1 MSLNFRF
8 AVISDI
14 HAALPHTIWQHPS
27 RMHLVEVGI
36 PALEVVLER
45 LRDLDLDFLL
55 IPGDLTQHG
64 EPDNHQW
71 MAQRLARLPYPVYV
85 IPGNHDIPVM
95 EANHQSIAYAEFPH
109 FYRSFGYED
118 PNRHDY
124 SQVILPGVRLIGLN
138 SNTFDAQGKQVGRL
152 TDEQLGWLQE
162 VLAQATHEFVIVM
175 IHHNVCEHMPQ
186 QSEQPLGKRYIL
198 ENAAELRQLLRAY
211 NVNLVFTGHLH
222 IQDVAYEDGVYD
234 ITTGSLVSYPHP
246 YRVFQFQ
253 TDRQGRHWLHMD
265 SGRVEA
271 IPEWQTLAQDTH
283 RLMSDRSASYMLQLL
298 MQPPLNLPQAEA
310 EALVSDLHH
319 FWPAVAQ
326 GDAVFQFPHFPESVR
341 RYFESFSTPTE
352 IDNHAFLPLGETR
365 VAACSVKA
373 YNLQPLSLSSRSLL
387 FQSKAEEACVPELTC
402 LNNVGHTG

>member
-8 AVISDI
+8 AVVSDI
-14 HAALPHTIWQHPS
+14 HAALPSTVWQHPS

-45 LRDLDLDFLL
+45 LKDLDLDFLL

-64 EPDNHQW
+64 EPENHQW
-71 MAQRLARLPYPVYV
+71 MAQRLAQLPYPAYV

-95 EANHQSIAYAEFPH
+95 EANEQSIAYSEFPH
-109 FYRSFGYED
+109 FYRAFGYED
-118 PNRHDY
+118 PRSHDY
-124 SQVILPGVRLIGLN
+124 SHEILPGVRLIGLN

-152 TDEQLGWLQE
+152 TEAQLVWLE
-162 VLAQATHEFVIVM
+162 AVLAQSTHEFVMVM

-186 QSEQPLGKRYIL
+186 QSQQPLGKRYML
-198 ENAAELRQLLRAY
+198 ENAAELRQLLQTY
-211 NVNLVFTGHLH
+211 NVNVVFTGHLH
-222 IQDVAYEDGVYD
+222 IQDVALQDGVYD

-310 EALVSDLHH
+310 EGLVGDLQQ
-319 FWPAVAQ
+319 FWPSVAN
-326 GDAVFQFPHFPESVR
+326 GDAVFDFAHFPEPARS
-341 RYFESFSTPTE
+341 YFAAFSSHGA
-352 IDNHAFLPLGETR
+352 IDNQASLHVGQSRGADSHR
-365 VAACSVKA
+365 KS
-373 YNLQPLSLSSRSLL
+373 YDLQPWSLYACPL
-387 FQSKAEEACVPELTC
+387 FFQPPQTEEHAVELTSH
-402 LNNVGHTG
+402 NVVGHTG

>member
-8 AVISDI
+8 AVVSDI

-45 LRDLDLDFLL
+45 LSDLELDFLL

-71 MAQRLARLPYPVYV
+71 MAQRLAQLPYPVYV

-95 EANHQSIAYAEFPH
+95 EANEQSIAYAEFPH
-109 FYRSFGYED
+109 FYQAFGYED
-118 PNRHDY
+118 PSRHDY
-124 SQVILPGVRLIGLN
+124 SQVIFPGVRLIGLN

-152 TDEQLGWLQE
+152 TNAQLSWLQE
-162 VLAQATHEFVIVM
+162 VLAQAIHEFVIVM

-186 QSEQPLGKRYIL
+186 QSDQPLGKRYIL
-198 ENAAELRQLLRAY
+198 ENAAELRQLLRAH

-222 IQDVAYEDGVYD
+222 IQDVAYEDGIYD

-283 RLMSDRSASYMLQLL
+283 RIMADRSASYMLQLL
-298 MQPPLNLPQAEA
+298 MQPPLNLCQTEA
-310 EALVSDLHH
+310 EALVSDLQQ
-319 FWPAVAQ
+319 FWPSVAC
-326 GDAVFQFPHFPESVR
+326 GDAVFDFAHFPEPARS
-341 RYFESFSTPTE
+341 YFEAFSSHGA
-352 IDNHAFLPLGETR
+352 IDNHAFLALGETR
-365 VAACSVKA
+365 AAACSLKA
-373 YNLQPLSLSSRSLL
+373 YNLQPLSLSARSLR
-387 FQSKAEEACVPELTC
+387 FQAKVEAGAPELTC
-402 LNNVGHTG
+402 LNIVGHTG